1 MLLDPTFAGFVQDG
15 SLAMHSLMFS
25 CVRRVSSDG
34 EKVRVLVKTGEALD
48 K

>member
-1 MLLDPTFAGFVQDG
+1 MLLDPTFADFVHDD
-15 SLAMHSLMFS
+15 SLPMHSLMFS

-34 EKVRVLVKTGEALD
+34 KKVRVLVKTGEALD